1 MGVPIAVPTPSPP
14 SVYPGKQKLAFPLS
28 DPALASAFADLLK
41 TVMSKPQEESP
52 NSSSRSMQSLKSVLA
67 IYSMNLTNVECFLGV
82 SDVH

>member
-41 TVMSKPQEESP
+41 TMMSKPQEESP

-67 IYSMNLTNVECFLGV
+67 IDSMN
-82 SDVH
+82 D